1 MGSGL
6 IILVAKTSEN
16 ENFHQ
21 NPKITFFK
29 TIYLRYVNFSVEPI
43 PLNFNGL
50 PNFDKKISCK
60 IGLNGDL
67 IGQMFVEI
75 ELPNLKITS
84 NDYPNIKFNYIPY
97 VGFRLIREIEL
108 IIGGQ
113 LIDRRTGEYLL
124 QKYSLKNNNFNNHAL
139 NKMVGNV
146 DELILPTNE
155 KDSYLLTIP
164 IDFWF
169 CENTI
174 NYLPIISLYNTEVIV
189 NVYFESFNK
198 LINITPNHYLTIEE
212 NLVFFKQNEIIYQLL
227 NGDKIM
233 GYYQDFDVIN
243 NNLFYNK
250 IKSKFLSNN
259 YQANT
264 LIEPLRESSVDPLI
278 EPLNNTL
285 KSNYIIYGD
294 NSQVNPISRSNT
306 ENVVE
311 INVDYEFNIEPTINY
326 LKLLTEYIFLEKNE
340 SDKYKNKEHIY
351 LITQLQYDGE
361 KEMTNNNLFFQLKL
375 SNPVKEI
382 YFRSIYKY
390 LQDINQWFNYN
401 TQPNNNTALINK
413 VSFIVDGNNL
423 YVDFD
428 SRFFSKVLPYYY
440 YDNHSI
446 NGLNVMVFS
455 LSLSHVFGSFN
466 FSKVSYANIS
476 VKLNGIVNSI
486 FPVKNLYYAVNYNY
500 LIIKDGKAG
509 VLFSN

>member
-21 NPKITFFK
+21 NPQITFFK

-50 PNFDKKISCK
+50 PSFDKKISCK

-75 ELPNLKITS
+75 ELPNLRISSK
-84 NDYPNIKFNYIPY
+84 DYEDIKYSYVPN

-124 QKYSLKNNNFNNHAL
+124 QKYSLKSNNFNNKAL
-139 NKMVGNV
+139 DKMIGNV
-146 DELILPTNE
+146 DELILPTNQ

-189 NVYFESFNK
+189 NVYFEDFNK

-212 NLVFFKQNEIIYQLL
+212 NLVFFKKNEIIYQLL

-233 GYYQDFDVIN
+233 GFYQDFDVIN

-250 IKSKFLSNN
+250 IKSKFL
-259 YQANT
+259 ANT
-264 LIEPLRESSVDPLI
+264 NS
-278 EPLNNTL
+278 TL
-285 KSNYIIYGD
+285 KSNYLIYGD
-294 NSQVNPISRSNT
+294 NSFVNPKINNLNT
-306 ENVVE
+306 NLNNEKIVE
-311 INVDYEFNIEPTINY
+311 INIDYQFNIEPTINH
-326 LKLLTEYIFLEKNE
+326 LKLLTEYIFLENKE
-340 SDKYKNKEHIY
+340 SKKYKDKEHLY
-351 LITQLQYDGE
+351 LITQLQYDSE

-401 TQPNNNTALINK
+401 TDVNSETVSETVSETALINK
-413 VSFIVDGNNL
+413 VSFLVDGNNL
-423 YVDFD
+423 YIDFD
-428 SRFFSKVLPYYY
+428 SQFFSKVLPYYY
-440 YDNHSI
+440 YDNKSI
-446 NGLNVMVFS
+446 NGLNVFVFS
-455 LSLSHVFGSFN
+455 LSLSHIFGSFN
-466 FSKVSYANIS
+466 FSKVSYSNIS

-486 FPVKNLYYAVNYNY
+486 YPVRNMYYAVNYNF
-500 LIIKDGKAG
+500 LVIKDGKAG